1 MKEVA
6 TAINMDVTVRY
17 PHEHG
22 RKGNIVAFVTELL
35 QPKYNLSL
43 RVNTWVR
50 SVVIRE
56 YQEENSEKVPLASS
70 SAERC

>member
-1 MKEVA
+1 MNLGK
-6 TAINMDVTVRY
+6 
-17 PHEHG
+17 
-22 RKGNIVAFVTELL
+22 KGNIVAFVTELL

>member
-1 MKEVA
+1 MNLGK
-6 TAINMDVTVRY
+6 
-17 PHEHG
+17 
-22 RKGNIVAFVTELL
+22 KGNIVAFVTELL
-35 QPKYNLSL
+35 QPKHNLSL
-43 RVNTWVR
+43 RVNTWLR

>member
-1 MKEVA
+1 MNLGE
-6 TAINMDVTVRY
+6 
-17 PHEHG
+17 
-22 RKGNIVAFVTELL
+22 KGNIVAFVTELL